1 MFEAPGGRDVRLP
14 LLLRQTYVVAG
25 LWLII
30 SPFLLF
36 SQMSLS
42 QNATA
47 SEATTLMFFGLLAL
61 MMAGLNS
68 RWPEI
73 FLTGLGILL
82 AMTLMMTP
90 WFFGFSIGGVAEWNA
105 GIVGLA
111 VLVIALFSLTR
122 HGIERAI

>member
-1 MFEAPGGRDVRLP
+1 MHRSVF
-14 LLLRQTYVVAG
+14 LRQTYVVAG

-47 SEATTLMFFGLLAL
+47 SEATILMFFGLLAL

-68 RWPEI
+68 RWPDI
-73 FLTGLGILL
+73 LLTGLGILL
-82 AMTLMMTP
+82 AMTLMMAP

-122 HGIERAI
+122 HGIGRAI